1 MKLTRKLVLAK
12 AKASDLDS
20 VKKLNCWGCN
30 LTDVSIVNSILSL
43 SSLSGCVCLS
53 ELYLRRNLIPSLS
66 ELSHLRPLTRLR
78 VLWLAENPCCGTVPS
93 QYRLNVLRCL
103 PRLHKLDNQV
113 VTEEELVFALNEG
126 EEITT
131 PPAPENVS
139 STNGQTEAESEND
152 PLNYSMEETN
162 KIREQL
168 GMKPIPR
175 DKFSSP
181 SPRPAA
187 RKVIDTAL
195 LPRQH
200 SSATQTTLLC
210 YPDNTA
216 LLPRQHC
223 STTLLCY
230 PDNTP
235 LLPRQHSSATQTH
248 LCYPDNTP
256 LLPRQHSSATQTALL
271 CYPDNTALLPRQHSS
286 ATQTHLCYPD
296 NTPLLPSSAT
306 QTLLCYPDNTPLLS
320 THKLFGD
327 GVFHSYYGFIH
338 VFQMCVCRYVLYVC
352 MYCMYVRVYVG
363 MYYMYVC
370 MNVLFVGK
378 SNQIKFYLS
387 HTHG

>member
-20 VKKLNCWGCN
+20 VKKLNCWSS
-30 LTDVSIVNSILSL
+30 LPSVNSISSL
-43 SSLSGCVCLS
+43 SPLSGCVCLS
-53 ELYLRRNLIPSLS
+53 ELYLRRNLVPSLS

-78 VLWLAENPCCGTVPS
+78 VLWLAENPCCGTDPS

-113 VTEEELVFALNEG
+113 VTEEELAFALNEG

-187 RKVIDTAL
+187 RKVTDPPL
-195 LPRQH
+195 MG
-200 SSATQTTLLC
+200 SS
-210 YPDNTA
+210 
-216 LLPRQHC
+216 
-223 STTLLCY
+223 
-230 PDNTP
+230 
-235 LLPRQHSSATQTH
+235 
-248 LCYPDNTP
+248 
-256 LLPRQHSSATQTALL
+256 
-271 CYPDNTALLPRQHSS
+271 
-286 ATQTHLCYPD
+286 
-296 NTPLLPSSAT
+296 
-306 QTLLCYPDNTPLLS
+306 
-320 THKLFGD
+320 
-327 GVFHSYYGFIH
+327 IH
-338 VFQMCVCRYVLYVC
+338 TIASC
-352 MYCMYVRVYVG
+352 MYSALRKYSAPLNFSTFCHISG
-363 MYYMYVC
+363 
-370 MNVLFVGK
+370 FK
-378 SNQIKFYLS
+378 HKDIKL
-387 HTHG
+387 

>member
-30 LTDVSIVNSILSL
+30 LTDISIFTQIPHIEVLTLSVNSILSL

-126 EEITT
+126 EEIT
-131 PPAPENVS
+131 PPAAAQKQFSTSGQPENVS
-139 STNGQTEAESEND
+139 STNGQTDAESEND

-187 RKVIDTAL
+187 RKSHTLEAVLML
-195 LPRQH
+195 LKDLEEEELRIVH
-200 SSATQTTLLC
+200 TATQ
-210 YPDNTA
+210 N
-216 LLPRQHC
+216 R
-223 STTLLCY
+223 
-230 PDNTP
+230 
-235 LLPRQHSSATQTH
+235 H
-248 LCYPDNTP
+248 L
-256 LLPRQHSSATQTALL
+256 R
-271 CYPDNTALLPRQHSS
+271 
-286 ATQTHLCYPD
+286 
-296 NTPLLPSSAT
+296 
-306 QTLLCYPDNTPLLS
+306 
-320 THKLFGD
+320 
-327 GVFHSYYGFIH
+327 
-338 VFQMCVCRYVLYVC
+338 
-352 MYCMYVRVYVG
+352 
-363 MYYMYVC
+363 
-370 MNVLFVGK
+370 
-378 SNQIKFYLS
+378 S
-387 HTHG
+387 HTHPKLTHTLQGDGTIDTHTLQEDGTIDTHTLTNSRERTTDIEH